1 MEQQPGLRFLSA
13 AMPVANLP
21 LLLLASAL
29 LLLASGATQAQ
40 ELVVIAHPASGLV
53 QLSNAEARHLF
64 LGRYKR
70 LPAGTTA
77 HPIDTTQLKER
88 FYARLVGKPLA
99 EIDAYWARL
108 VFSGNTRPP
117 EQLPDS
123 AAVVRRVEQTP
134 GAVGY
139 VTRDAVSPHVRI
151 VLALEA
157 TP

>member
-1 MEQQPGLRFLSA
+1 MPIPNLRFL
-13 AMPVANLP
+13 
-21 LLLLASAL
+21 LLAFAL
-29 LLLASGATQAQ
+29 LFAASGASHAQ
-40 ELVVIAHPASGLV
+40 DLVVIAHPDSGLA
-53 QLSNAEARHLF
+53 QLSSAEARHLF

-70 LPAGTTA
+70 LPAGVAA
-77 HPIDTTQLKER
+77 HPIDTTALKES

-123 AAVVRRVEQTP
+123 AAVVRRVAQTP

-139 VTRDAVSPHVRI
+139 VTRNTVTDGVRI

-157 TP
+157 SR

>member
-1 MEQQPGLRFLSA
+1 MPIPNLRF
-13 AMPVANLP
+13 
-21 LLLLASAL
+21 LLLASAL
-29 LLLASGATQAQ
+29 LFAASGTARAQ
-40 ELVVIAHPASGLV
+40 DLVVIAHPDSGLA
-53 QLSNAEARHLF
+53 QLSSAEARHLF

-70 LPAGTTA
+70 LPAGMAA
-77 HPIDTTQLKER
+77 HPIDTTPLKEN

-123 AAVVRRVEQTP
+123 AAVVRRVAQTP

-139 VTRDAVSPHVRI
+139 VTHDAVTDRVRI
-151 VLALEA
+151 VLTLEA